1 MSIKNRIRRIKDRI
15 RRVSTAAGLQ
25 SRLLQVDHQNL
36 AHFCVVLRHPICTT
50 VQDLRLNR

>member
-25 SRLLQVDHQNL
+25 PRLLQVDHQNL